1 MEVKAKTLYE
11 YGHGAIANQPGLGD
25 YKYFEPVRR
34 GVVEDVDRLER
45 LLDYVFSKE
54 LNLKNT
60 TSLNLLMTMAPNN
73 SKENM
78 KDLCE
83 LMFEKFKIASLSL

>member
-1 MEVKAKTLYE
+1 M
-11 YGHGAIANQPGLGD
+11 
-25 YKYFEPVRR
+25 
-34 GVVEDVDRLER
+34 VEDVDRLER